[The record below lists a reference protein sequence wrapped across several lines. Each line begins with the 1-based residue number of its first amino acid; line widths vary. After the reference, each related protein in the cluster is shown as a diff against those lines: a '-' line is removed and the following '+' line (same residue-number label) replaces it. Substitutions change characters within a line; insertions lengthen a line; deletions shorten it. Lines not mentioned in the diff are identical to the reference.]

1 MYNSISNYYLQLLSL
16 CPNVLLCLNLSV
28 FVSLTPVSSLE
39 SVWVRPSV
47 LINSSCHG
55 QENVEESVLLSL
67 DVFDTTTCTLRLI
80 DSWLIHS
87 FIHSF
92 HRYVI
97 HTYIHSP
104 MNSTINSSIHPSI
117 HQFIHSH
124 IHQYTGLSIH
134 PFILPAVIPP
144 SGFSFANNRY
154 LIHLFICSF
163 IFSEHLCSIFF
174 IALFSVVQCNHTF
187 MYPSHE
193 QTDQWCSGAHTA
205 ILPMRRVTVTNM
217 NL

>member
-67 DVFDTTTCTLRLI
+67 DVFDTTTRTLRLI

-87 FIHSF
+87 FIPSLCHS
-92 HRYVI
+92 
-97 HTYIHSP
+97 YIHPFSYE
-104 MNSTINSSIHPSI
+104 IN
-117 HQFIHSH
+117 HQFIHSS
-124 IHQYTGLSIH
+124 IHSPIH
-134 PFILPAVIPP
+134 PFTHP
-144 SGFSFANNRY
+144 S
-154 LIHLFICSF
+154 IHW
-163 IFSEHLCSIFF
+163 SINSPIHPSSRHSTQRFF
-174 IALFSVVQCNHTF
+174 FC
-187 MYPSHE
+187 
-193 QTDQWCSGAHTA
+193 
-205 ILPMRRVTVTNM
+205 
-217 NL
+217 